1 MKMKKI
7 ICSLMI
13 SVLCFMTAIS
23 GVSAANTYDVNKILD
38 AAEKVQAYYKENGLS
53 ESNYFDDII
62 AYEALGGEAENDF
75 DVSGFENKIY
85 VGYLGSM
92 AKGIIIAKLLGK
104 DPTQLTINGSTV
116 NLVKQLEAMVN
127 ENGCFGAEEGN
138 NNEIWG
144 LLALEAVSSSKTDLV
159 ANHIATDINNDGGFW
174 NYGFKQLD
182 PSDKNSPWV
191 TDTSVKYSSC
201 DVTGWGIEAL
211 SIAGKEKY
219 ASTIQ
224 KAIQYLKDNQGDEAG
239 FLSYGKANTDTQAC
253 VVEGLSVYNRFSLLN
268 GDYNKNDKNPID
280 VLLAFQ
286 NTDKGTFWYSEAGED
301 NGYATQD
308 AARAVGTVLNGS
320 VIYKAK
326 GSGNP
331 DYKIVREEHKTEPTT
346 PVEPKKDATSTQ
358 TTTPAQ
364 TDKKATA
371 VKTGDDT
378 NIVVYVSLS
387 MMSAGLFLVLK
398 KEYERAH

>member
-75 DVSGFENKIY
+75 DVSKFESKIY

-92 AKGIIIAKLLGK
+92 AKGIIVAKLLGK

-116 NLVKQLEAMVN
+116 NLVQQVEALIN
-127 ENGCFGAEEGN
+127 ENGCFGEQTGI

-144 LLALEAVSSSKTDLV
+144 LLALESVSSEKTNLV
-159 ANHIATDINNDGGFW
+159 ANHVASEINTDGGFW
-174 NYGFKQLD
+174 NFGYD
-182 PSDKNSPWV
+182 ANWNIDY
-191 TDTSVKYSSC
+191 SVKSSSC

-219 ASTIQ
+219 SSTIQ
-224 KAIQYLKDNQGDEAG
+224 KAIQYLKDNQGDQAE
-239 FLSYGKANTDTQAC
+239 FLSFGKANTDTQAC
-253 VVEGLSVYNRFSLLN
+253 VVEGLSIYNRSSLLN

-286 NTDKGTFWYSEAGED
+286 NSDKGSFWYNEPGED
-301 NGYATQD
+301 NDSSAYATQD
-308 AARAVGTVLNGS
+308 AARALGTIVNGS

-346 PVEPKKDATSTQ
+346 PVQPKKDATSTQ

>member
-23 GVSAANTYDVNKILD
+23 GVSAANTYDTAKLLD
-38 AAEKVQAYYKENGLS
+38 ATDKAKTYYKEKGLS
-53 ESNYFDDII
+53 SKNYFDDII
-62 AYEALGGEAENDF
+62 AYEALGGEAENDL
-75 DVSGFENKIY
+75 DISQFESKIT

-92 AKGIIIAKLLGK
+92 AKGVIVAKLLQK
-104 DPTQLTINGSTV
+104 DPTQLTINGTTV
-116 NLVKQLEAMVN
+116 NLVEQVESMVDA
-127 ENGCFGAEEGN
+127 NGCFGEQTGIN
-138 NNEIWG
+138 YEIWG
-144 LLALEAVSSSKTDLV
+144 LLALEAVSSSKTELV
-159 ANHIATDINNDGGFW
+159 ANHIASEINVDGGFW
-174 NYGFKQLD
+174 NFGYD
-182 PSDKNSPWV
+182 ANWNIDYN
-191 TDTSVKYSSC
+191 VKVSSC

-224 KAIQYLKDNQGDEAG
+224 KAIQYLNNNQDDESG
-239 FLSYGKANTDTQAC
+239 YLSYGSANPDTQAC
-253 VVEGLSVYNRFSLLN
+253 VVEGLSVYNRESLLN
-268 GDYNKNDKNPID
+268 GNYNKNNKNPID

-286 NTDKGTFWYSEAGED
+286 NSDKGSFWYNEPGED
-301 NGYATQD
+301 NDSSAYATQD
-308 AARAVGTVLNGS
+308 AARALGTIVNGS

-331 DYKIVREEHKTEPTT
+331 DYKIVKEEQKTEPTT
-346 PVEPKKDATSTQ
+346 SVETKKDTTPTQ

-371 VKTGDDT
+371 VKTGDNT
-378 NIVVYVSLS
+378 NVVVYVSLS